1 MTNPS
6 VEILEDALLIRRH
19 FRQVRTFYSSYYSLP
34 VLPLF
39 VQAGIKVVLGVFMY
53 PEEPSWTE
61 AEKQTAIQSAI
72 AYPDDTLAIYV
83 GNENV
88 FPYKNYTV
96 EVLEGHMRDVREGV
110 REGLLLKAQKGGVEG
125 GRIPPVGT
133 VQRLTEWMIEGE
145 EMDRLAESSDLIGVN
160 LYPYFSVDG
169 EDLETQWAKMVK
181 RYPKHA
187 HKIRMTE
194 TGWPSAGIIPPLLL
208 PSLPFSL
215 PTFSDLTVGYN
226 QIKCY
231 VHTLPPSFPTFPKKI

>member
-1 MTNPS
+1 MTDPP

-19 FRQVRTFYSSYYSLP
+19 FRQVRTFYSSYFSIP
-34 VLPLF
+34 VLPIF
-39 VQAGIKVVLGVFMY
+39 VQAGLKVVLGVFMY

-72 AYPDDTLAIYV
+72 AYPDETLAIYV

-96 EVLEGHMRDVREGV
+96 DVLLGHMKDVREGV
-110 REGLLLKAQKGGVEG
+110 REGLAGREG
-125 GRIPPVGT
+125 GRVPLVGT

-145 EMDRLAESSDLIGVN
+145 EMDRLAEGSDLLGVN
-160 LYPYFSVDG
+160 LYPYFSIDG

-181 RYPKHA
+181 RYPQHA

-194 TGWPSAGIIPPLLL
+194 TGWPSAGKFFLPFLP
-208 PSLPFSL
+208 PSLPQLALS
-215 PTFSDLTVGYN
+215 
-226 QIKCY
+226 I
-231 VHTLPPSFPTFPKKI
+231 